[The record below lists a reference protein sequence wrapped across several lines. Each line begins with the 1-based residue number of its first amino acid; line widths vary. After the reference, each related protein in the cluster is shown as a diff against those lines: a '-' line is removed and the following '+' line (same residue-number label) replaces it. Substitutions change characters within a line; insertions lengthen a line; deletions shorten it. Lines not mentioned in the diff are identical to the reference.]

1 MTPVEGLEV
10 RYKDRIGYIR
20 FVSDSYVTV
29 CIQEHQ
35 DKSRDVCIVVYKED
49 FSKLQLLKESE
60 K

>member
-10 RYKDRIGYIR
+10 RYKDHIGYIR
-20 FVSDSYVTV
+20 FVGDSYATV

-35 DKSRDVCIVVYKED
+35 DKSKDVCIVVYKED
-49 FSKLQLLKESE
+49 FPKLQLLKESE

>member
-10 RYKDRIGYIR
+10 RYKNHIGYIR
-20 FVSDSYVTV
+20 FVDDSYVTV

-35 DKSRDVCIVVYKED
+35 DKSRDVCIVVHKED
-49 FSKLQLLKESE
+49 FKKLQLLKESE